1 MTAHCG
7 LEDRRYL
14 RAVQA
19 GSVTQSDGG
28 LPVMRSGW
36 AAGRRDARHAKA
48 VEAGWVRELPDE
60 RGVYRLTEQGVAVLA
75 EVDGRSA
82 PVTVR
87 RVAS

>member
-14 RAVQA
+14 RAVKA
-19 GSVTQSDGG
+19 RSVTQSDGG
-28 LPVMRSGW
+28 LPMLRSGW
-36 AAGRRDARHAKA
+36 AAGRRSGRHAKA
-48 VEAGWVRELPDE
+48 VRAGWVHEQPDE
-60 RGVYRLTEQGVAVLA
+60 HGVYQLTGEGERVLA
-75 EVDGRSA
+75 EVAARSA